1 MGGTMAHELACRIR
15 DHGGD
20 VDAVLMLDSNAPEW
34 IIALRGLSD
43 ADADDVQKLRQL
55 RSIEAYLGLDL
66 GPHTQWE
73 SLAASLADHGAL
85 PRGEALDNRFAV
97 FARHMEALAGQSARR
112 LDADVP
118 VLLIR
123 AGDESPR
130 NSAEGMGVDDSTD
143 ADLGWSPWVA
153 GTFRITDVPAHHYS
167 IVRTPAIQEAA
178 STIAAFLSDVSE
190 VRAGAEAHPADT
202 TMENQ

>member
-20 VDAVLMLDSNAPEW
+20 VDAVLMLDERAG
-34 IIALRGLSD
+34 ADHRLRGLSD

-97 FARHMEALAGQSARR
+97 FARHMEALAGHSARR

-130 NSAEGMGVDDSTD
+130 KLSGRHGSRRLDRCGLRLVAMG
-143 ADLGWSPWVA
+143 GRNF
-153 GTFRITDVPAHHYS
+153 GITDVPAHHD
-167 IVRTPAIQEAA
+167 R
-178 STIAAFLSDVSE
+178 
-190 VRAGAEAHPADT
+190 
-202 TMENQ
+202 